1 MLDVSRCQV
10 RSRLSMDQVWISG
23 VVLMRSARDLSIA
36 SFDVEVSCSSADRSD
51 RSHRALCFLCVAL
64 EPQSLHK
71 DLMVDVTVLE
81 NISNIR
87 IY

>member
-1 MLDVSRCQV
+1 MSGEIQIVNG
-10 RSRLSMDQVWISG
+10 SG
-23 VVLMRSARDLSIA
+23 VDLRCCAYELRSARDLSIA

-64 EPQSLHK
+64 EPQSWHE

>member
-1 MLDVSRCQV
+1 MSGEIQIVNG
-10 RSRLSMDQVWISG
+10 SG
-23 VVLMRSARDLSIA
+23 VDLRCCAYELRSARDLSIA

-51 RSHRALCFLCVAL
+51 RSHRALCFLRVAL
-64 EPQSLHK
+64 EPQSWHE